1 MTSPHGRRLQ
11 TRRALAILTWATLT
25 VCAWLLWYGQRKDI
39 IRIQAWEPAALVLS
53 AYATFLSIFGWMLF
67 SPGNR
72 SAEESPGLFFSGM
85 LTLIPPCFIAYN
97 LMPDNSPLR
106 PWLTIGVFLFGI
118 LAIMSPL
125 PKEVFAVPR
134 DRRSYLQPLTDAYL
148 SELNT
153 DAPEIRFDN
162 LLPKTQFWLTQPEED
177 TRQRETARDPWADP
191 FYGTGR
197 QMSRVGV
204 SQSRRNEPGASDL
217 AAVGVMGYSAQ
228 RIEPQ
233 EPPRFDANRSNLA
246 DDRQNR
252 AAESSPRGASI
263 TMPQTGSRRPLTEPG
278 QPKSAPFPAIV
289 PVNVPSLPVP
299 GPTGFVPPASTARDM
314 APPPLPRNVPP
325 ASHASALAPPLNSPS
340 KPSTTSPMGFQSP
353 GQSGNRPSISPS
365 QPITPSP
372 MTRPAG
378 SSSAAAP
385 VRPLSDG
392 TPPSIR
398 PLSTDTIAT
407 LASGMLGG
415 QVAAAASTAAA
426 AASAPAVAK
435 LTETTRP
442 LSDSI
447 EARAAEVRSI
457 VESVQRTE
465 SPAAP
470 QAFVD
475 RGRTDVPRSLPST
488 TPVSPVAERPSPS
501 LQELDRQLRE
511 LEAEEE
517 AELKQQTAT
526 SARAT
531 PARSTQS
538 NGDVTMERIA
548 DEHGGEM
555 IEGTIKVFFEVGQ
568 KRAHLHVPFTPPLG
582 GMPEVECEPA
592 HDDGVRV
599 KVAVRQPYGI
609 RIEARRTEAAEALRS
624 EVSFAAVFTKK

>member
-153 DAPEIRFDN
+153 EAPEIRFDN
-162 LLPKTQFWLTQPEED
+162 LLPKTQFWLTQPEAD
-177 TRQRETARDPWADP
+177 TRQPETARDPWADP

-204 SQSRRNEPGASDL
+204 SQSRRNEPSASDL
-217 AAVGVMGYSAQ
+217 AAVGVMGYSTQ

-233 EPPRFDANRSNLA
+233 EPPRFDANRSNVA
-246 DDRQNR
+246 GDRQHR
-252 AAESSPRGASI
+252 AVEGAPRGASI

-278 QPKSAPFPAIV
+278 QTKSAPTPAIV

-299 GPTGFVPPASTARDM
+299 GPTAFVPPASTARDM

-325 ASHASALAPPLNSPS
+325 ASQASALAPPLSPPS
-340 KPSTTSPMGFQSP
+340 KPSTSSSMGFQSP
-353 GQSGNRPSISPS
+353 GQVVNRPAVTPPQPVTLNPPS
-365 QPITPSP
+365 RSSGTP
-372 MTRPAG
+372 
-378 SSSAAAP
+378 AP

-392 TPPSIR
+392 TTPSIK
-398 PLSTDTIAT
+398 PVSTDVMAT

-415 QVAAAASTAAA
+415 NVAAAASTAAA
-426 AASAPAVAK
+426 AVSAPAVAK

-442 LSDSI
+442 LTDSI
-447 EARAAEVRSI
+447 EARASEVRSI

-475 RGRTDVPRSLPST
+475 RGRTEVSRSLPST

-517 AELKQQTAT
+517 AELKQETAT
-526 SARAT
+526 PARAT

-555 IEGTIKVFFEVGQ
+555 IEGTIKVFFEIGQ
-568 KRAHLHVPFTPPLG
+568 KRAHLHVPFAPPLG